1 MNKGPFYYWSKN
13 SMQPTAVLETL
24 QEQCRNLSAS
34 YLQQHMDQEA
44 EIFADAHSSVWNWKA
59 RLANCW
65 RGARRVTRQSIPAHG
80 RTLPSIA

>member
-44 EIFADAHSSVWNWKA
+44 EIFADAAQQFMELEGEISE
-59 RLANCW
+59 LL
-65 RGARRVTRQSIPAHG
+65 ARRAARHEAEYPSARQD
-80 RTLPSIA
+80 IA